1 MVDDGYIEFEFIET
15 RQYLNE
21 KSWTRGASCT
31 SIDAAMIGKN
41 KAGKR
46 KIFLIE
52 WKYTKHYPSENKYID
67 EKSKV
72 YSKLLLNSNSPLKK
86 IPVKAFYYEPFYQL
100 MRQILLAWKLIEN
113 NDHYCSDYCNIYVIP
128 KENKELLEN

>member
-1 MVDDGYIEFEFIET
+1 MACINHLDYLRQRKDFATAVLAGIDNKITEAVMVDDGYIEFEFIET

-100 MRQILLAWKLIEN
+100 MR
-113 NDHYCSDYCNIYVIP
+113 
-128 KENKELLEN
+128 